1 MINGPQIAIDDL
13 RCSGLYLVSLS
24 NERSISVNADRPKIS
39 ARCVAV
45 NKNNCKFGKAKNLA
59 RRRRDYYKTFGPEN
73 VNFHPIVRTDYVD
86 RAEYLISSKLTDYRI
101 RGSTGRLNEW
111 LIGID
116 LTEVREIVFQTMRES
131 NIPFRQFTTSDGLI
145 VRSSKPATRR
155 TDMGS
160 QYDEVTPGKIVE
172 AAQYLRDHNFP
183 IELLR
188 DLHHFEKRTESFA
201 STVRYFS
208 CQQSVRENN
217 RLYGLRLIY
226 VMRGMEVDKGNVVE
240 LTAKALELYPISKE
254 HS

>member
-1 MINGPQIAIDDL
+1 MISGPQIAIEDL
-13 RCSGLYLVSLS
+13 RCSGLYLVSLN
-24 NERSISVNADRPKIS
+24 NERPISVNADRPKIS

-45 NKNNCKFGKAKNLA
+45 NKNNCKFRKAKNLA

-73 VNFHPIVRTDYVD
+73 VNFHPNVQTDYVD
-86 RAEYLISSKLTDYRI
+86 QAEYLISSKLIDYQI
-101 RGSTGRLNEW
+101 RGHTGRLNEW
-111 LIGID
+111 LFGIGFA
-116 LTEVREIVFQTMRES
+116 EVHEIVFQTMRES
-131 NIPFRQFTTSDGLI
+131 NIPFRLFTASDGLI
-145 VRSSKPATRR
+145 IRSSKPATRR

-160 QYDEVTPGKIVE
+160 QYDEVTPGRIVE
-172 AAQYLRDHNFP
+172 TAQYLKDHNYP
-183 IELLR
+183 TELLR

-208 CQQSVRENN
+208 RQQSVRENN

-226 VMRGMEVDKGNVVE
+226 VMRGMEAGKGNVGE